1 MKKALLFPWLLVLFL
16 LSCSVVEPATVRSY
30 SSLDGYRYVY
40 ITPTSEKTSVS
51 GATVGT
57 KYGLY
62 GATESSS
69 TSPADLI
76 SGHFLKR
83 GYIRQPEINPDFI
96 TQTIIVNYGETNS
109 ECNGFGYL
117 IEATIQLLSAKTNEV
132 ICIGTAEGSG
142 DTEADA
148 VRNAINNCM
157 DAIFIS
163 NEENNK

>member
-1 MKKALLFPWLLVLFL
+1 MKKVLLFPWLLVMFL
-16 LSCSVVEPATVRSY
+16 LSCSVAAPTVKSY
-30 SSLDGYRYVY
+30 SSLNGYKYVY

-51 GATVGT
+51 GATIGT

-109 ECNGFGYL
+109 ECDGFGYL

-132 ICIGTAEGSG
+132 ICIGTAEGRG

-148 VRNAINNCM
+148 VRIAINNCM
-157 DAIFIS
+157 DAIFS
-163 NEENNK
+163 YHEEDNK